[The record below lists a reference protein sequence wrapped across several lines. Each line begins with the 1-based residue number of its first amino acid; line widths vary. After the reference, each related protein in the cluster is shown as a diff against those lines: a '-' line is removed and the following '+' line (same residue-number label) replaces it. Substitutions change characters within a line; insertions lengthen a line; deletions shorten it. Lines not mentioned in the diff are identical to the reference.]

1 MNAESRDYLEMSY
14 RSIQCFSNDGKL
26 LVSELDEI
34 VSIALKDGVV
44 DDNEKRVLGSII
56 KKLVPSELTPEM
68 VGRVAQL
75 RRQFGL

>member
-1 MNAESRDYLEMSY
+1 MSAESRDYLEMSY

-26 LVSELDEI
+26 LVSELDDI

-68 VGRVAQL
+68 VGRIAQL
-75 RRQFGL
+75 RQQFGL